1 MSEQLKQNIDAK
13 DVNRQNDSGSTSQ
26 ATDPLH
32 FCENRNESNN
42 ICNTQW
48 VQLYSTAAYF
58 PSDPTDMDRDIY
70 KSYFDNFTDQ
80 CKDSRIGGCIERAMR
95 VLPPRKDFDRNEMML
110 WICNLESICRKEAGL
125 PPNQCRSSKL
135 QKRWGYS
142 DGYL

>member
-1 MSEQLKQNIDAK
+1 MSEQPKPNIA
-13 DVNRQNDSGSTSQ
+13 VTESTAEKNLSSPDREV
-26 ATDPLH
+26 DPLH
-32 FCENRNESNN
+32 FCEARNESNN

-58 PSDPTDMDRDIY
+58 PADPTDMDRDLY
-70 KSYFDNFTDQ
+70 KSYFENFTDQ
-80 CKDSRIGGCIERAMR
+80 CKESRVGGCIERAMR
-95 VLPPRKDFDRNEMML
+95 VLPPRRDFDRNEMML

>member
-13 DVNRQNDSGSTSQ
+13 DVTRDKESGSTSQ
-26 ATDPLH
+26 VTDPLH
-32 FCENRNESNN
+32 FCEYRNESNN

-80 CKDSRIGGCIERAMR
+80 CKDSRLGGCIERAMR
-95 VLPPRKDFDRNEMML
+95 VLPPRKDFDRDEMML
-110 WICNLESICRKEAGL
+110 WICNLESICRREAGL